1 MTEPTIESAYPLPFL
16 KNGIAQVALLVKDL
30 DGTVQNYWTMF
41 GIGPWHFYT
50 YGKPLV
56 KEMSYQGQPADYQ
69 MRIALSQIGPLR
81 IELIE
86 AKQGDS
92 IYEDFIKEHGYGVHH
107 FGILVEN
114 MQSALVEANE
124 AGLRMIQDGSG
135 FGLDGD
141 GHYAY
146 LETEKALGVTLEL
159 IQRPRARVLPEKIY
173 PPDNE
178 SA

>member
-1 MTEPTIESAYPLPFL
+1 MTEPTIESGYPLPFL

-30 DGTVQNYWTMF
+30 DEAVQNYWTMF

-50 YGKPLV
+50 YGKQLV

-86 AKQGDS
+86 AKPGDS

-107 FGILVEN
+107 FGLLVEDI
-114 MQSALVEANE
+114 QSALAQANE

-159 IQRPRARVLPEKIY
+159 IQRPKARVQPEKIY
-173 PPDNE
+173 PPG
-178 SA
+178 